1 MYANLISAC
10 KWTLVILSIS
20 LALPT
25 SLSAQVEKI
34 DLDIAGY
41 LCGF

>member
-1 MYANLISAC
+1 MCAKLINAC

-25 SLSAQVEKI
+25 SLSAQIEKI
-34 DLDIAGY
+34 ELDIAGY